1 MNISRLASG
10 RLWDNVDGS
19 IVGVQEIVILLLTP
33 FVLDRM
39 LDVHESMLPRRLK
52 THRHTFDNKS
62 M

>member
-19 IVGVQEIVILLLTP
+19 IMGVQEIVILLLTD
-33 FVLDRM
+33 LDRM
-39 LDVHESMLPRRLK
+39 PDLHDTVLTRRLD